1 MSKTLTWLLL
11 LALATAG
18 LVYYTA
24 GHTEQL
30 KTPPNKK
37 SVELNN
43 IARVTADMPGNLYVI
58 HDAKQHITKVRPDGT
73 LHYQLA
79 VPKRGNSY
87 YSFQGV
93 VGHSGGYVYV
103 HMIELDSYGLY
114 VKGEQIIRY
123 TPTGKLDEVL
133 VAWEYGEDERTM
145 LRVGRI
151 KSLQLYK
158 DEVYFYSLEDNRIKL
173 HGLTGPGQ
181 QEETIFEAELPG
193 HHYVSE
199 VAGVMPDEIY
209 FTSKRGDIYRLF
221 ADGVSELY
229 YAPGLIET
237 KLAFPN
243 YFRMGDEGMLYYLD
257 LHAESVYAIRTL
269 SSAPRASKA
278 LLSTGG
284 EPFEP
289 TEAVGL
295 YPIKDGGLL
304 LAMPDNIVEFNE
316 AGELQR
322 IITSAEFPFKRLIV
336 FWSVWGAIALAALLV
351 LLMLRLIYTRIM
363 RRRISLIFKQ
373 ILVFIPIIVV
383 AMAILSN
390 TIFMG
395 FSNKMKS
402 EVDRELQLLAHNGG
416 ELIDGNLLSQIRSPD
431 DYGSDAYM
439 AIKAKKDELFDVS
452 SDAGFDREG
461 LYSTLYK
468 WQDGK
473 IYLVMDDDDGVTMFR
488 PFEDTE
494 ENATVI
500 RDRTILS
507 SEFEDAN
514 GMWMYAI
521 GPVEDSNGDL
531 IGIYEIGKEMNGFLT
546 HQRLLFLSIVK
557 NIILIT
563 GILIIVFLVMTF
575 YLLSSIRKLRK
586 SVYEMAGGYWDTLV
600 DIRTRDEVA
609 DLGDS
614 FNFMAAQIRN
624 YIAEVTA
631 IGEASSR
638 FVPQQFIQNLGK
650 HSILD
655 VKLGDQVRQEL
666 TVMICNIR
674 HFYAL
679 SKDLTPE
686 QNFNFI
692 NSFLK
697 RMGPIL
703 RSHNGMVDK
712 YLGSGVRV
720 LFADNSDDALKT
732 AIAVRTELEVYN
744 YHRSKV
750 NYRAIDIGI
759 SLHRGPL
766 MLGIIG
772 EGERLDG
779 GVISDDVNL
788 TVILE
793 GMSEELGA
801 TTLMTQKLLDHVL
814 NPENIEYRS
823 LGRVSVPG
831 LDNPVQLYDVFQGD
845 TELVRKLKRSTKE
858 MFETAI
864 AYYQVGRFIDAR
876 GLFLEVIRQNRQDK
890 AAKHY
895 FYLCDMYYPIGAD
908 NNWQGVL
915 TIDTDSIIA

>member
-11 LALATAG
+11 LVLATAG

-30 KTPPNKK
+30 KTPPTKK
-37 SVELNN
+37 AIELNN
-43 IARVTADMPGNLYVI
+43 IARVSADGPGNLYVV
-58 HDAKQHITKVRPDGT
+58 HGAKQYITKVRPDGT
-73 LHYQLA
+73 MHYQLA

-87 YSFQGV
+87 YNFSGV
-93 VGHSGGYVYV
+93 AGHSSGYVYV
-103 HMIELDSYGLY
+103 HMVELDSYGLY
-114 VKGEQIIRY
+114 VKSEQIVRY
-123 TPTGKLDEVL
+123 TPAGKLDEVL
-133 VAWEYGEDERTM
+133 VSWEYDESDPRM

-158 DEVYFYSLEDNRIKL
+158 DEVYFYSMEDNKLKL
-173 HGLTGPGQ
+173 HGLTGAGQ
-181 QEETIFEAELPG
+181 TEETIFEAELPE

-209 FTSKRGDIYRLF
+209 YTSKRGDIFRLF

-229 YAPGLIET
+229 YAPGLVET

-243 YFRMGDEGMLYYLD
+243 FFKMSDEGKLYYLD
-257 LHAESVYAIRTL
+257 LHANSVYTIQTA
-269 SSAPRASKA
+269 SSAARASKV
-278 LLSTGG
+278 LLSTNG
-284 EPFEP
+284 ELFEP
-289 TEAVGL
+289 EEAVAL
-295 YPIKDGGLL
+295 YPIADGGLL
-304 LAMPDNIVEFNE
+304 VALTDNVVEFND

-322 IITSAEFPFKRLIV
+322 ILTSADFPVKRLIA
-336 FWSVWGAIALAALLV
+336 FWSVWGAAVLAGLLV
-351 LLMLRLIYTRIM
+351 LLMLRLIHTRIM
-363 RRRISLIFKQ
+363 KRRISLILKQ

-390 TIFMG
+390 TIFVG

-416 ELIDGNLLSQIRSPD
+416 ELIDGDLLSQIRSPE
-431 DYGSDAYM
+431 DYGSDAYK
-439 AIKAKKDELFDVS
+439 AIKAKKDELFEVS
-452 SDAGFDREG
+452 SEAGFDREG

-473 IYLVMDDDDGVTMFR
+473 IYLVLDDDDGATMFR

-514 GMWMYAI
+514 GLWMYAI
-521 GPVEDSNGDL
+521 GPVEDSNGEL
-531 IGIYEIGKEMNGFLT
+531 IGIYEIGKEMNGFLI
-546 HQRLLFLSIVK
+546 HQRMLFLSIVK

-586 SVYEMAGGYWDTLV
+586 SVSDMAGGNWDTHV

-609 DLGDS
+609 DLGDR

-631 IGEASSR
+631 ISEASFR

-650 HSILD
+650 HSILE

-703 RSHNGMVDK
+703 RSNNGMVDK

-732 AIAVRTELEVYN
+732 AIAVRSELEVYN

-750 NYRAIDIGI
+750 NYRPIDISI

-772 EGERLDG
+772 EEQRLDG

-788 TVILE
+788 TAILE

-801 TTLMTQKLLDHVL
+801 TTLMTQKLLDHVR
-814 NPENIEYRS
+814 NPHEIEYRS
-823 LGRVSVPG
+823 LGRVAVPG

-845 TELVRKLKRSTKE
+845 VELVRKLKRSTKD

-864 AYYQVGRFIDAR
+864 SYYQVGRFIDAR

-895 FYLCDMYYPIGAD
+895 FYLCDLYYPIGAD